1 MLAKPAMLLLG
12 MISEGPK
19 GAYEI
24 TKMLDC
30 MNVKWWFNISD
41 STVYSTIKSLE
52 KRKLVSGKAE
62 RKSNMPE
69 RTVYSIS
76 QLGKDELKSSIKEV
90 FMTMD
95 YDTTIYSIA
104 VTYINI
110 FSSFEQVQLFYSR
123 LQMLQEYLP
132 GIENSIKSK
141 QRTGLSVRHIE
152 NIIRMKNIVLVEI
165 DSVKKML
172 EILNSNNIEKRE

>member
-12 MISEGPK
+12 MISEEPK

-24 TKMLDC
+24 TKMLEG
-30 MNVKWWFNISD
+30 MSVKWWFNISD

-52 KRKLVSGKAE
+52 KKKLIIGKVE
-62 RKSNMPE
+62 KRSNMPE

-76 QLGKDELKSSIKEV
+76 RLGIEELKSSIRET
-90 FMTMD
+90 FTAMD

-110 FSSFEQVQLFYSR
+110 FNNSEQVELFNKR
-123 LQMLQEYLP
+123 VKMLQGYLA
-132 GIENSIKSK
+132 GIERGIKSK
-141 QRTGLSVRHIE
+141 EETNLSIRHIE
-152 NIIRMKNIVLVEI
+152 NIIRMKNIVLVELN
-165 DSVKKML
+165 SAKRML
-172 EILNSNNIEKRE
+172 EMINNNIEGE